1 MLKQDDIIELTIEKL
16 INTGSCLSHYE
27 GKAVFIDN
35 TVPGDIVKA
44 RVLRVNKSFI
54 RAKITEIITPS
65 KHRIKPFCPLFNACG
80 GCNLQNVEYD
90 FLIKQKENILK
101 ETFRNFTNVEFK
113 PFLKCDN
120 LKEYRCK
127 VQNAV
132 SETKVS
138 KRLLAGYYKENS
150 HDVVNIKFCPIQ
162 PKIIDEIINFI
173 RENWKMGAYIEKK
186 DKGLL
191 KHILVRYSN
200 FSKKMILTF
209 VINKDFEWYN
219 KIKEEIAEFSN
230 TLIENFPDIIGVLVN
245 FNPKKTNKITGD
257 KTELV
262 LGDDFVYEKLYSKK
276 CIFED
281 GSTSK
286 DLSKYTE
293 YTYKISRDSFFQINP
308 PVASKIFDCVKSL
321 IPDNSNILDAYGGVG
336 TIGIFLSDKAKKI
349 TLVEECESAIN
360 DAKTNFKLNKC
371 SNYEVFL
378 GDAKEIFKGFLKPKI
393 NNTNKGKISE
403 KTFDAAI
410 LDPPRKGSDKEA
422 LEIISKLT
430 KSIVYVSCNP
440 ATLERDAK
448 ILETLGFKL
457 KSIQGADMFPFTHHI
472 ESVAH
477 FER

>member
-27 GKAVFIDN
+27 GKAVFIDGA
-35 TVPGDIVKA
+35 VPEDIVKA
-44 RVLRVNKSFI
+44 RVLRINKNFI
-54 RAKITEIITPS
+54 RAKIIEIVTPS

-80 GCNLQNVEYD
+80 GCNLQNIEYD

-101 ETFRNFTNVEFK
+101 ETFRNFKETEFK

-138 KRLLAGYYKENS
+138 KRILAGYYKENS

-173 RENWKMGAYIEKK
+173 RENWKMGEYIEKK

-262 LGDDFVYEKLYSKK
+262 LGDDFVYERS
-276 CIFED
+276 E
-281 GSTSK
+281 
-286 DLSKYTE
+286 E
-293 YTYKISRDSFFQINP
+293 RR
-308 PVASKIFDCVKSL
+308 
-321 IPDNSNILDAYGGVG
+321 VG
-336 TIGIFLSDKAKKI
+336 K
-349 TLVEECESAIN
+349 ECR
-360 DAKTNFKLNKC
+360 L
-371 SNYEVFL
+371 
-378 GDAKEIFKGFLKPKI
+378 
-393 NNTNKGKISE
+393 
-403 KTFDAAI
+403 
-410 LDPPRKGSDKEA
+410 
-422 LEIISKLT
+422 
-430 KSIVYVSCNP
+430 
-440 ATLERDAK
+440 
-448 ILETLGFKL
+448 
-457 KSIQGADMFPFTHHI
+457 
-472 ESVAH
+472 
-477 FER
+477 

>member
-27 GKAVFIDN
+27 GKAVFIDGA
-35 TVPGDIVKA
+35 VPEDIVKA
-44 RVLRVNKSFI
+44 RVLRINKNFI
-54 RAKITEIITPS
+54 RAKIIEIVTPS

-80 GCNLQNVEYD
+80 GCNLQNIEYD

-101 ETFRNFTNVEFK
+101 ETFRNFKETEFK

-138 KRLLAGYYKENS
+138 KRILAGYYKENS

-262 LGDDFVYEKLYSKK
+262 LGDDFVYEKLYSTK
-276 CIFED
+276 CIFV
-281 GSTSK
+281 
-286 DLSKYTE
+286 
-293 YTYKISRDSFFQINP
+293 KIHWIY
-308 PVASKIFDCVKSL
+308 L
-321 IPDNSNILDAYGGVG
+321 
-336 TIGIFLSDKAKKI
+336 
-349 TLVEECESAIN
+349 
-360 DAKTNFKLNKC
+360 
-371 SNYEVFL
+371 
-378 GDAKEIFKGFLKPKI
+378 
-393 NNTNKGKISE
+393 
-403 KTFDAAI
+403 
-410 LDPPRKGSDKEA
+410 
-422 LEIISKLT
+422 
-430 KSIVYVSCNP
+430 
-440 ATLERDAK
+440 
-448 ILETLGFKL
+448 
-457 KSIQGADMFPFTHHI
+457 
-472 ESVAH
+472 
-477 FER
+477 